1 MKLKIYNTLSRKIE
15 EFVPLNPP
23 RVTMYVCGIT
33 AYDSPHLG
41 HIRSAVIFDVLYRV
55 LTYLGYQ
62 VIYVR
67 NVTDIDDKIINRAN
81 KEGISWKDLVEKYT
95 KEYEE
100 VLKVLNVLEP
110 TYSPKASDHI
120 PEIIGLI
127 QRLINKGLAY
137 QSDGDVYFRVRNF
150 PSYGKLSGRK
160 LDELLSGVRIEVSE
174 KKEDPL
180 DFALWK
186 SSKPGEPFWESPWG
200 KGRPGWHI
208 ECSAMA
214 LKYLGETIDI
224 HGGGLDLIFPHH
236 ENEIAQSEGA
246 NEKPFVRYFVHHGLV
261 TINGEKMSKSLGNFV
276 TMEYLLNKFH
286 PEVIKMFLLS
296 THYRNPLDYSE
307 QNIKNAEKAVY
318 KLYETLYL
326 IKRVKA
332 IKEGL
337 PSEKIRKIER
347 TFKDYKQKFVDALL
361 EDLNTALALGY
372 LFSLENEIYN
382 FLIKN
387 PAITT
392 EEEILLKNIEQEIRK
407 ISSTLMGLFNLDPFN
422 FWEEENKRKL
432 KERGLDPEEIKKLIK
447 DREKARKEKNF
458 ELADN
463 IRNFLQQKGII
474 LKDTKTESF
483 WYVE

>member
-1 MKLKIYNTLSRKIE
+1 
-15 EFVPLNPP
+15 
-23 RVTMYVCGIT
+23 
-33 AYDSPHLG
+33 
-41 HIRSAVIFDVLYRV
+41 
-55 LTYLGYQ
+55 
-62 VIYVR
+62 
-67 NVTDIDDKIINRAN
+67 
-81 KEGISWKDLVEKYT
+81 
-95 KEYEE
+95 
-100 VLKVLNVLEP
+100 
-110 TYSPKASDHI
+110 
-120 PEIIGLI
+120 
-127 QRLINKGLAY
+127 
-137 QSDGDVYFRVRNF
+137 
-150 PSYGKLSGRK
+150 
-160 LDELLSGVRIEVSE
+160 
-174 KKEDPL
+174 
-180 DFALWK
+180 
-186 SSKPGEPFWESPWG
+186 
-200 KGRPGWHI
+200 
-208 ECSAMA
+208 
-214 LKYLGETIDI
+214 
-224 HGGGLDLIFPHH
+224 
-236 ENEIAQSEGA
+236 
-246 NEKPFVRYFVHHGLV
+246 
-261 TINGEKMSKSLGNFV
+261 MSKSLGNFV